1 MRILQINTEKS
12 WRGGERQTLLSM
24 QAFRAAGHEA
34 ELLARAGSPLFQQAS
49 NAGFICHGVHRSSAI
64 GPFLARCGKRY
75 DIIHCQTA
83 GSLTWAVLTKWIYRR
98 PLVFSRRTT
107 MPVERRE
114 AMTRFKWLHADA
126 IATVSASAALEP
138 QRLGAHPVVIH
149 SAVVPP
155 PADDPAIAARLAG
168 FQEEYAAPGRHL
180 IGTAAS
186 LTWEKDPET
195 LIRALA
201 ALKAKRQDFLF
212 LHMGTGGPLQ
222 AAVQQLVETLGLGE
236 HYRHIGFLK
245 NVEDIYP
252 ALDLFILTSVQEG
265 LSTAVLDAFLR
276 HIPVV
281 STDAGGQAEGLA
293 DGRGMLCPAGDA
305 QALADAMDFVLDHP
319 AERAEMCRRAYDYVT
334 TEHSVATMA
343 QNYLDLYQSLL
354 DRRRS

>member
-24 QAFRAAGHEA
+24 QAFRAAGHDV
-34 ELLARAGSPLFQQAS
+34 ELLAREAAPLLEQARS
-49 NAGFICHGVHRSSAI
+49 AGFTCHGLQRSSAI
-64 GPFLARCGKRY
+64 GPFLARHGRRY

-114 AMTRFKWLHADA
+114 AMTRFKWLRADA
-126 IATVSASAALEP
+126 IATVSGSAALEP
-138 QRLGAHPVVIH
+138 RRLGASPVVIH

-155 PADDPAIAARLAG
+155 PAENAAVADRLAR
-168 FQEEYAAPGRHL
+168 FRADYATPGRRL

-195 LIRALA
+195 LVRALA
-201 ALKAKRQDFLF
+201 ALKKKRQDFLF
-212 LHMGTGGPLQ
+212 LHMGTGGPL
-222 AAVQQLVETLGLGE
+222 AAATHELVISLGLGD
-236 HYRHIGFLK
+236 HYRHIGFLE

-252 ALDLFILTSVQEG
+252 ALDLFVLTSVQEG

-276 HIPVV
+276 HVPVV

-293 DGRGMLCPAGDA
+293 DGRGMLCPARDP

-319 AERAEMCRRAYDYVT
+319 AERAEMCRRAYAYVT
-334 TEHSVATMA
+334 TEHSVETMA

-354 DRRRS
+354 DRHS